1 MYVIRFS
8 TSVLRHFT
16 KIVAFQA
23 FFQTIPSIW
32 WKDINNNTS
41 RMIYHQS
48 IYQYAMTCNDWITGS
63 DEALPPRACC
73 ARWLMTP
80 NAISGMS
87 CISPLCMPDSSGAS
101 TSENEQ
107 SRHAE
112 WSFSLMIVNWSK
124 KEEEPIP
131 RRAVEE
137 NQHDDL
143 NTPCT
148 IFYILYLYASILQ
161 SLYCILA
168 IPLLFPHFPTKT

>member
-8 TSVLRHFT
+8 TSVLRNF
-16 KIVAFQA
+16 INCSVSS
-23 FFQTIPSIW
+23 FFQTIPSGW

-48 IYQYAMTCNDWITGS
+48 ISVCNDLQWPAITGS

-87 CISPLCMPDSSGAS
+87 CISPLCMPDSSDAS

-112 WSFSLMIVNWSK
+112 WAFSLMIVNWSK

-131 RRAVEE
+131 RRAGEE

-148 IFYILYLYASILQ
+148 IFYILYLCASILQ
-161 SLYCILA
+161 SLYCTLA
-168 IPLLFPHFPTKT
+168 ISLSFPYFPTKT